1 MNHPWF
7 ETVNLTNVTVTAGT
21 SLMIEKDT
29 GVNFIDSTITGTAE
43 NVVIIRTTGAG
54 IGHLSLNN
62 TSATKLNLKVSN
74 SFNTHGST
82 KITHSDLRFTKEY
95 GNSLYGVIDTSYISM
110 AEGSNNFGEINN
122 SYITGSSYWSNSEQ
136 GLINNSYM
144 YGISSSFYLSNYG
157 NITSSYMLSKVH
169 QQSGSYISGSIID
182 KLVGTSAQIIDS
194 DIKFYESNVY
204 VNMFFDNTFI
214 EDPTATAFYA
224 GYGTPVD
231 QLGDGVPATVF
242 NLNGYNVTV
251 DGINNPRSTKNFPNG
266 VDDLWSPEGVGALWD
281 KEAANLTAFPEP
293 AG

>member
-1 MNHPWF
+1 
-7 ETVNLTNVTVTAGT
+7 
-21 SLMIEKDT
+21 
-29 GVNFIDSTITGTAE
+29 
-43 NVVIIRTTGAG
+43 
-54 IGHLSLNN
+54 
-62 TSATKLNLKVSN
+62 
-74 SFNTHGST
+74 
-82 KITHSDLRFTKEY
+82 
-95 GNSLYGVIDTSYISM
+95 
-110 AEGSNNFGEINN
+110 
-122 SYITGSSYWSNSEQ
+122 
-136 GLINNSYM
+136 
-144 YGISSSFYLSNYG
+144 
-157 NITSSYMLSKVH
+157 MLSKVH

-214 EDPTATAFYA
+214 EDPTATAFYG

-231 QLGDGVPATVF
+231 QLGDGVSATVF